1 MGSCPVSPQDTKNG
15 PVIFPCIHHHPVE
28 AGDRPIT
35 SLRSQGMDPSSS
47 QGSSNSP
54 WIHRHPGE
62 AGAGSII
69 PAQRQRMDPSSP
81 HGGGDLA
88 HPSQGMQ
95 VPRVTDFAPQGHQWL
110 PSPVP
115 TSWPLQQPLWT
126 VLTVGNALRFHT
138 ETPGK
143 WKNGGG
149 GVAWGES
156 SRRNSHGM
164 VKSMVL
170 NPHFSLFQ
178 WGWREDVTPC
188 VIKPPISSHHTFGC
202 SCSSWQ
208 HQCGAVLPSWAT
220 AAGAGWA
227 RWCCQLLCH
236 TLGSVLS
243 FPHLWK
249 DTGGV
254 CRRVLHLLNS
264 SQPSPSFGLTQV
276 IFSTFFISS
285 LSVRC

>member
-1 MGSCPVSPQDTKNG
+1 
-15 PVIFPCIHHHPVE
+15 
-28 AGDRPIT
+28 
-35 SLRSQGMDPSSS
+35 
-47 QGSSNSP
+47 
-54 WIHRHPGE
+54 
-62 AGAGSII
+62 
-69 PAQRQRMDPSSP
+69 MDPSSP
-81 HGGGDLA
+81 WGGRGWIHHPCTETEDGPIIPPWRRGPSPSLTRDASPSCHRLCSSRTPVASQSCPNQLAPPAAPVDSPHGG
-88 HPSQGMQ
+88 QC
-95 VPRVTDFAPQGHQWL
+95 
-110 PSPVP
+110 
-115 TSWPLQQPLWT
+115 
-126 VLTVGNALRFHT
+126 T
-138 ETPGK
+138 EIPHRNTGK
-143 WKNGGG
+143 MEKWGG

-208 HQCGAVLPSWAT
+208 HRCGAVLPSWAT